1 MKTKSTFVLII
12 TLLMLILTTD
22 MYAHI
27 QKSSLREVTFISL
40 NLKQQEREV
49 IIEFQ
54 TASQTDIAVFIIQ
67 RSEDAV
73 NWQDAVFVTSAGSA
87 NSILEYMACDRN
99 SKCGLYYYRIKSVD
113 YDGDENY
120 SEVRSIYYESII
132 SNSVIYPVPS
142 SDIINIETGK
152 DFSDETTAGIY
163 DLTGKLMMQLNS
175 TEFKNIDISNLPE
188 GIYTVVISDLLHF
201 ESVSLIKSSKGSN

>member
-1 MKTKSTFVLII
+1 
-12 TLLMLILTTD
+12 MLILTTD
-22 MYAHI
+22 MYARI
-27 QKSSLREVTFISL
+27 QSSSLREVTFIGL
-40 NLKQQEREV
+40 NLKQQEKDV

-67 RSEDAV
+67 RSEDAL
-73 NWQDAVFVTSAGSA
+73 NWQDAVFVTGAGSA
-87 NSILEYMACDRN
+87 NNILEYIACDRN

-142 SDIINIETGK
+142 ADNLTIVPGK

-163 DLTGKLMMQLNS
+163 DLTGKLMMQLS
-175 TEFKNIDISNLPE
+175 RSEFNKINIENLPE

-201 ESVSLIKSSKGSN
+201 ETVSLIKTAKGSN